1 MLGAACIRVTSSFL
15 IKGQA
20 NLLPV
25 LPCSCHRLAQGAGC
39 SLTLALYWEM
49 FADATTAAYL
59 FPINTLRNYA
69 ALMVRWPREEC
80 RCGRSGCVNKCEARG
95 TP

>member
-1 MLGAACIRVTSSFL
+1 M
-15 IKGQA
+15 
-20 NLLPV
+20 LPV
-25 LPCSCHRLAQGAGC
+25 LPCSCHRLDQGAGC

-69 ALMVRWPREEC
+69 ALMVRWSRKEC
-80 RCGRSGCVNKCEARG
+80 K
-95 TP
+95 